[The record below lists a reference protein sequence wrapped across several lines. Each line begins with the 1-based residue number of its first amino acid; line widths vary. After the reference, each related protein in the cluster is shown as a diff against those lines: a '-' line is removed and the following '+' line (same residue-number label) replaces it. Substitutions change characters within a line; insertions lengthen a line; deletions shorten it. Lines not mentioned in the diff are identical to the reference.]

1 MDFLKGN
8 FLFLAPMA
16 GYTNGACRRIFRES
30 GGADGCVSEF
40 VYCRA
45 VLSEAARVFEKMAFD
60 DAERPF
66 GIQIFGSDPREMADA
81 ASLIEERLSPD
92 FIDVNFGCPAP
103 NAVGAGAGSALL
115 RDVPRM
121 SKIVSAMAGALKK
134 TPVTA
139 KMRSGWS
146 LGEIAVPRAAL
157 ALQDAGAK
165 MITLHGR
172 TKSQGYSGDAD
183 WDLIE
188 RTARS
193 LSIPLIGNGSA
204 EKLSAGSLRGSACAG
219 FMIGR
224 AALGNPWVFLK
235 VKSEIE
241 GREFTPPTPAERA
254 RLALRYARL
263 MCDGRDSGVS
273 PENITHIRSQTIR
286 FLKGGAGFK
295 KARVEILKI
304 KTLDELENILC
315 GFF

>member
-1 MDFLKGN
+1 M
-8 FLFLAPMA
+8 APMA

-146 LGEIAVPRAAL
+146 LGEIAVPPR
-157 ALQDAGAK
+157 
-165 MITLHGR
+165 
-172 TKSQGYSGDAD
+172 
-183 WDLIE
+183 
-188 RTARS
+188 
-193 LSIPLIGNGSA
+193 
-204 EKLSAGSLRGSACAG
+204 
-219 FMIGR
+219 
-224 AALGNPWVFLK
+224 
-235 VKSEIE
+235 
-241 GREFTPPTPAERA
+241 RA
-254 RLALRYARL
+254 RIAGRGRQDDHPPRAHEVAGVFGRCGLGFDRAHRPQPFDSAHRQRVGGKAFRPAVCAAARARAL
-263 MCDGRDSGVS
+263 
-273 PENITHIRSQTIR
+273 
-286 FLKGGAGFK
+286 
-295 KARVEILKI
+295 
-304 KTLDELENILC
+304 
-315 GFF
+315 